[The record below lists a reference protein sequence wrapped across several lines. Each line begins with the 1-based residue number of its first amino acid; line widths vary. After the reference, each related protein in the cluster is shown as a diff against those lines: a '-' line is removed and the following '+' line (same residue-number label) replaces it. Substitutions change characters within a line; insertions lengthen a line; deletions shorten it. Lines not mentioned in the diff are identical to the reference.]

1 MFTSSA
7 RPTII
12 AWFDLLQT
20 PLDAIVLRFHYEKSL
35 NWAKPRLVPA
45 TTRIQ
50 VRLVITK
57 ELANPGWHDS
67 WFNGLMNTANSA
79 GLGAKITQSNRIKLS
94 VPLSPLQEA
103 LRMISGSGNITVPF
117 DVGLKQH
124 MVSSYA
130 GKGVLRPRSWCTYSL
145 GSYGHYTWQI
155 HEPDYGAS
163 SHVAKWQRKVGKRC
177 EKVGRGLYI
186 LR

>member
-1 MFTSSA
+1 M
-7 RPTII
+7 
-12 AWFDLLQT
+12 
-20 PLDAIVLRFHYEKSL
+20 
-35 NWAKPRLVPA
+35 
-45 TTRIQ
+45 
-50 VRLVITK
+50 
-57 ELANPGWHDS
+57 
-67 WFNGLMNTANSA
+67 ANSA

-145 GSYGHYTWQI
+145 GSYGHYT
-155 HEPDYGAS
+155 
-163 SHVAKWQRKVGKRC
+163 
-177 EKVGRGLYI
+177 
-186 LR
+186 